1 MEKTAVRIQGRES
14 VAMTTAEFG
23 RLFATWRARFEAIAC
38 RYVRSAAV
46 AEDLVSDS
54 FMSFWENRG
63 RIPADANLQAYILI
77 IVRNKCLDWLRA
89 QSLHAKIEQEVY
101 ELRRRVLA
109 ADIRSLQAFNPEEI
123 FSAEVA
129 AIVRQSLDRLPE
141 LTREVFVARRFE
153 ELSYKEIAEKY
164 GIKIASVRD
173 IIRYRLEHGQ
183 VSVRCVAHAH
193 LPTLFGDF
201 TVYAYESNTD
211 PHTHLALV
219 KGDITGP
226 EPVLTRVHS
235 QCLTGDALGSLRCDC
250 RGQLGAALRQIEKE
264 GRGCLVYMRQEGR
277 GIGLANKIR
286 AYALQ
291 DQGYDTVEANK
302 MLGFPPDL
310 RDYGTGAQILVDL
323 GIHKLRLLTNNP
335 KKIIGL
341 AGYGLEIVERV
352 PIEIEACK
360 ENEHYLQ
367 AKKEKMGHLL
377 TGIRCH

>member
-63 RIPADANLQAYILI
+63 RIPADANLLAYILI

-164 GIKIASVRD
+164 GITVR
-173 IIRYRLEHGQ
+173 RVEFELEKAVKQ
-183 VSVRCVAHAH
+183 LRVA
-193 LPTLFGDF
+193 LKDYL
-201 TVYAYESNTD
+201 
-211 PHTHLALV
+211 
-219 KGDITGP
+219 
-226 EPVLTRVHS
+226 PVLLMLLS
-235 QCLTGDALGSLRCDC
+235 DNILRS
-250 RGQLGAALRQIEKE
+250 
-264 GRGCLVYMRQEGR
+264 
-277 GIGLANKIR
+277 
-286 AYALQ
+286 
-291 DQGYDTVEANK
+291 
-302 MLGFPPDL
+302 
-310 RDYGTGAQILVDL
+310 
-323 GIHKLRLLTNNP
+323 
-335 KKIIGL
+335 
-341 AGYGLEIVERV
+341 
-352 PIEIEACK
+352 
-360 ENEHYLQ
+360 
-367 AKKEKMGHLL
+367 
-377 TGIRCH
+377 

>member
-77 IVRNKCLDWLRA
+77 TSATNASTGCAPKACMPR
-89 QSLHAKIEQEVY
+89 SS
-101 ELRRRVLA
+101 RRCTSFGGRVLA

-164 GIKIASVRD
+164 GITVR
-173 IIRYRLEHGQ
+173 RVEFELEKAVKQ
-183 VSVRCVAHAH
+183 LRVA
-193 LPTLFGDF
+193 LKDYL
-201 TVYAYESNTD
+201 
-211 PHTHLALV
+211 
-219 KGDITGP
+219 
-226 EPVLTRVHS
+226 PVLLMLLS
-235 QCLTGDALGSLRCDC
+235 DNILRS
-250 RGQLGAALRQIEKE
+250 
-264 GRGCLVYMRQEGR
+264 
-277 GIGLANKIR
+277 
-286 AYALQ
+286 
-291 DQGYDTVEANK
+291 
-302 MLGFPPDL
+302 
-310 RDYGTGAQILVDL
+310 
-323 GIHKLRLLTNNP
+323 
-335 KKIIGL
+335 
-341 AGYGLEIVERV
+341 
-352 PIEIEACK
+352 
-360 ENEHYLQ
+360 
-367 AKKEKMGHLL
+367 
-377 TGIRCH
+377 

>member
-123 FSAEVA
+123 FSEKVA

-141 LTREVFVARRFE
+141 LTRDVFIARRFE
-153 ELSYKEIAEKY
+153 EMSYKEIAEKY
-164 GIKIASVRD
+164 GITVR
-173 IIRYRLEHGQ
+173 RVEFELEKAVKQ
-183 VSVRCVAHAH
+183 LRVA
-193 LPTLFGDF
+193 LKDYL
-201 TVYAYESNTD
+201 
-211 PHTHLALV
+211 
-219 KGDITGP
+219 
-226 EPVLTRVHS
+226 PVLLMLLS
-235 QCLTGDALGSLRCDC
+235 DNILRS
-250 RGQLGAALRQIEKE
+250 
-264 GRGCLVYMRQEGR
+264 
-277 GIGLANKIR
+277 
-286 AYALQ
+286 
-291 DQGYDTVEANK
+291 
-302 MLGFPPDL
+302 
-310 RDYGTGAQILVDL
+310 
-323 GIHKLRLLTNNP
+323 
-335 KKIIGL
+335 
-341 AGYGLEIVERV
+341 
-352 PIEIEACK
+352 
-360 ENEHYLQ
+360 
-367 AKKEKMGHLL
+367 
-377 TGIRCH
+377 

>member
-46 AEDLVSDS
+46 
-54 FMSFWENRG
+54 
-63 RIPADANLQAYILI
+63 PADANLQAYILI

-164 GIKIASVRD
+164 GITVR
-173 IIRYRLEHGQ
+173 RVEFELEKAVKQ
-183 VSVRCVAHAH
+183 LRVA
-193 LPTLFGDF
+193 LKDYL
-201 TVYAYESNTD
+201 
-211 PHTHLALV
+211 
-219 KGDITGP
+219 
-226 EPVLTRVHS
+226 PVLLMLLS
-235 QCLTGDALGSLRCDC
+235 DNILRS
-250 RGQLGAALRQIEKE
+250 
-264 GRGCLVYMRQEGR
+264 
-277 GIGLANKIR
+277 
-286 AYALQ
+286 
-291 DQGYDTVEANK
+291 
-302 MLGFPPDL
+302 
-310 RDYGTGAQILVDL
+310 
-323 GIHKLRLLTNNP
+323 
-335 KKIIGL
+335 
-341 AGYGLEIVERV
+341 
-352 PIEIEACK
+352 
-360 ENEHYLQ
+360 
-367 AKKEKMGHLL
+367 
-377 TGIRCH
+377 

>member
-123 FSAEVA
+123 FSEEVA

-141 LTREVFVARRFE
+141 LTRDVFIARRFE
-153 ELSYKEIAEKY
+153 EMSYKENAEKY
-164 GIKIASVRD
+164 GITVR
-173 IIRYRLEHGQ
+173 RVEFELEKAVKQ
-183 VSVRCVAHAH
+183 LRVA
-193 LPTLFGDF
+193 LKDYL
-201 TVYAYESNTD
+201 
-211 PHTHLALV
+211 
-219 KGDITGP
+219 
-226 EPVLTRVHS
+226 PVLLMLLS
-235 QCLTGDALGSLRCDC
+235 DNILRS
-250 RGQLGAALRQIEKE
+250 
-264 GRGCLVYMRQEGR
+264 
-277 GIGLANKIR
+277 
-286 AYALQ
+286 
-291 DQGYDTVEANK
+291 
-302 MLGFPPDL
+302 
-310 RDYGTGAQILVDL
+310 
-323 GIHKLRLLTNNP
+323 
-335 KKIIGL
+335 
-341 AGYGLEIVERV
+341 
-352 PIEIEACK
+352 
-360 ENEHYLQ
+360 
-367 AKKEKMGHLL
+367 
-377 TGIRCH
+377 

>member
-123 FSAEVA
+123 FSAEVV

-164 GIKIASVRD
+164 GITVR
-173 IIRYRLEHGQ
+173 RVEFELEKAVKQ
-183 VSVRCVAHAH
+183 LRVA
-193 LPTLFGDF
+193 LKDYL
-201 TVYAYESNTD
+201 
-211 PHTHLALV
+211 
-219 KGDITGP
+219 
-226 EPVLTRVHS
+226 PVLLMLLS
-235 QCLTGDALGSLRCDC
+235 DNILRS
-250 RGQLGAALRQIEKE
+250 
-264 GRGCLVYMRQEGR
+264 
-277 GIGLANKIR
+277 
-286 AYALQ
+286 
-291 DQGYDTVEANK
+291 
-302 MLGFPPDL
+302 
-310 RDYGTGAQILVDL
+310 
-323 GIHKLRLLTNNP
+323 
-335 KKIIGL
+335 
-341 AGYGLEIVERV
+341 
-352 PIEIEACK
+352 
-360 ENEHYLQ
+360 
-367 AKKEKMGHLL
+367 
-377 TGIRCH
+377 

>member
-123 FSAEVA
+123 FSEEVA

-141 LTREVFVARRFE
+141 LTRDVFIARRFE
-153 ELSYKEIAEKY
+153 EMSYKEIAEKY
-164 GIKIASVRD
+164 GITVRRVEFELEKAVKQLRVALKDYCRIIFCDPEFESVN
-173 IIRYRLEHGQ
+173 Y
-183 VSVRCVAHAH
+183 
-193 LPTLFGDF
+193 
-201 TVYAYESNTD
+201 
-211 PHTHLALV
+211 
-219 KGDITGP
+219 
-226 EPVLTRVHS
+226 
-235 QCLTGDALGSLRCDC
+235 
-250 RGQLGAALRQIEKE
+250 
-264 GRGCLVYMRQEGR
+264 
-277 GIGLANKIR
+277 
-286 AYALQ
+286 
-291 DQGYDTVEANK
+291 
-302 MLGFPPDL
+302 
-310 RDYGTGAQILVDL
+310 
-323 GIHKLRLLTNNP
+323 
-335 KKIIGL
+335 
-341 AGYGLEIVERV
+341 
-352 PIEIEACK
+352 
-360 ENEHYLQ
+360 
-367 AKKEKMGHLL
+367 
-377 TGIRCH
+377 

>member
-109 ADIRSLQAFNPEEI
+109 ADIRSLQASNPEEI

-164 GIKIASVRD
+164 GITVR
-173 IIRYRLEHGQ
+173 RVEFELEKAVKQ
-183 VSVRCVAHAH
+183 LRVA
-193 LPTLFGDF
+193 LKDYL
-201 TVYAYESNTD
+201 
-211 PHTHLALV
+211 
-219 KGDITGP
+219 
-226 EPVLTRVHS
+226 PVLLMLLS
-235 QCLTGDALGSLRCDC
+235 DNILRS
-250 RGQLGAALRQIEKE
+250 
-264 GRGCLVYMRQEGR
+264 
-277 GIGLANKIR
+277 
-286 AYALQ
+286 
-291 DQGYDTVEANK
+291 
-302 MLGFPPDL
+302 
-310 RDYGTGAQILVDL
+310 
-323 GIHKLRLLTNNP
+323 
-335 KKIIGL
+335 
-341 AGYGLEIVERV
+341 
-352 PIEIEACK
+352 
-360 ENEHYLQ
+360 
-367 AKKEKMGHLL
+367 
-377 TGIRCH
+377 

>member
-1 MEKTAVRIQGRES
+1 MEKTAVRIQGAES

-129 AIVRQSLDRLPE
+129 AIVRQSLDRLSE
-141 LTREVFVARRFE
+141 LTRRFE

-164 GIKIASVRD
+164 GITVR
-173 IIRYRLEHGQ
+173 RVEFELEKAVKQ
-183 VSVRCVAHAH
+183 LRVA
-193 LPTLFGDF
+193 LKDYL
-201 TVYAYESNTD
+201 
-211 PHTHLALV
+211 
-219 KGDITGP
+219 
-226 EPVLTRVHS
+226 PVLLMLLS
-235 QCLTGDALGSLRCDC
+235 DN
-250 RGQLGAALRQIEKE
+250 I
-264 GRGCLVYMRQEGR
+264 
-277 GIGLANKIR
+277 
-286 AYALQ
+286 LQ
-291 DQGYDTVEANK
+291 S
-302 MLGFPPDL
+302 
-310 RDYGTGAQILVDL
+310 
-323 GIHKLRLLTNNP
+323 
-335 KKIIGL
+335 
-341 AGYGLEIVERV
+341 
-352 PIEIEACK
+352 
-360 ENEHYLQ
+360 
-367 AKKEKMGHLL
+367 
-377 TGIRCH
+377 

>member
-109 ADIRSLQAFNPEEI
+109 ACARLFLEKGYTNTRMVDILREA
-123 FSAEVA
+123 A

-164 GIKIASVRD
+164 GITVR
-173 IIRYRLEHGQ
+173 RVEFELEKAVKQ
-183 VSVRCVAHAH
+183 LRVA
-193 LPTLFGDF
+193 LKDYL
-201 TVYAYESNTD
+201 
-211 PHTHLALV
+211 
-219 KGDITGP
+219 
-226 EPVLTRVHS
+226 PVLLMLLS
-235 QCLTGDALGSLRCDC
+235 DNILRS
-250 RGQLGAALRQIEKE
+250 
-264 GRGCLVYMRQEGR
+264 
-277 GIGLANKIR
+277 
-286 AYALQ
+286 
-291 DQGYDTVEANK
+291 
-302 MLGFPPDL
+302 
-310 RDYGTGAQILVDL
+310 
-323 GIHKLRLLTNNP
+323 
-335 KKIIGL
+335 
-341 AGYGLEIVERV
+341 
-352 PIEIEACK
+352 
-360 ENEHYLQ
+360 
-367 AKKEKMGHLL
+367 
-377 TGIRCH
+377 

>member
-123 FSAEVA
+123 LSAEVA

-164 GIKIASVRD
+164 GITVR
-173 IIRYRLEHGQ
+173 RVEFELEKAVKQ
-183 VSVRCVAHAH
+183 LRVA
-193 LPTLFGDF
+193 LKDYL
-201 TVYAYESNTD
+201 
-211 PHTHLALV
+211 
-219 KGDITGP
+219 
-226 EPVLTRVHS
+226 PVLLMLLS
-235 QCLTGDALGSLRCDC
+235 DNILRS
-250 RGQLGAALRQIEKE
+250 
-264 GRGCLVYMRQEGR
+264 
-277 GIGLANKIR
+277 
-286 AYALQ
+286 
-291 DQGYDTVEANK
+291 
-302 MLGFPPDL
+302 
-310 RDYGTGAQILVDL
+310 
-323 GIHKLRLLTNNP
+323 
-335 KKIIGL
+335 
-341 AGYGLEIVERV
+341 
-352 PIEIEACK
+352 
-360 ENEHYLQ
+360 
-367 AKKEKMGHLL
+367 
-377 TGIRCH
+377 

>member
-123 FSAEVA
+123 VSEEVA

-141 LTREVFVARRFE
+141 LTRDVFIARRFE
-153 ELSYKEIAEKY
+153 EMSYKEIAEKY
-164 GIKIASVRD
+164 GITVR
-173 IIRYRLEHGQ
+173 RVEFELEKAVKQ
-183 VSVRCVAHAH
+183 LRVA
-193 LPTLFGDF
+193 LKDYL
-201 TVYAYESNTD
+201 
-211 PHTHLALV
+211 
-219 KGDITGP
+219 
-226 EPVLTRVHS
+226 PVLLMLLS
-235 QCLTGDALGSLRCDC
+235 DNILRS
-250 RGQLGAALRQIEKE
+250 
-264 GRGCLVYMRQEGR
+264 
-277 GIGLANKIR
+277 
-286 AYALQ
+286 
-291 DQGYDTVEANK
+291 
-302 MLGFPPDL
+302 
-310 RDYGTGAQILVDL
+310 
-323 GIHKLRLLTNNP
+323 
-335 KKIIGL
+335 
-341 AGYGLEIVERV
+341 
-352 PIEIEACK
+352 
-360 ENEHYLQ
+360 
-367 AKKEKMGHLL
+367 
-377 TGIRCH
+377 

>member
-129 AIVRQSLDRLPE
+129 AIVRA
-141 LTREVFVARRFE
+141 VARPPARTD
-153 ELSYKEIAEKY
+153 AR
-164 GIKIASVRD
+164 SVRRPPLRGAELQGD
-173 IIRYRLEHGQ
+173 RRKVRHHRAARRIR
-183 VSVRCVAHAH
+183 
-193 LPTLFGDF
+193 
-201 TVYAYESNTD
+201 
-211 PHTHLALV
+211 
-219 KGDITGP
+219 TG
-226 EPVLTRVHS
+226 
-235 QCLTGDALGSLRCDC
+235 
-250 RGQLGAALRQIEKE
+250 E
-264 GRGCLVYMRQEGR
+264 GREAAARGVEG
-277 GIGLANKIR
+277 LFAR
-286 AYALQ
+286 AAYVAV
-291 DQGYDTVEANK
+291 G
-302 MLGFPPDL
+302 
-310 RDYGTGAQILVDL
+310 
-323 GIHKLRLLTNNP
+323 
-335 KKIIGL
+335 
-341 AGYGLEIVERV
+341 
-352 PIEIEACK
+352 
-360 ENEHYLQ
+360 
-367 AKKEKMGHLL
+367 
-377 TGIRCH
+377 

>member
-1 MEKTAVRIQGRES
+1 MEKTAVRIQGAES

-123 FSAEVA
+123 FSAVAA

-164 GIKIASVRD
+164 GITVR
-173 IIRYRLEHGQ
+173 RVEFELEKAVKQ
-183 VSVRCVAHAH
+183 LRVA
-193 LPTLFGDF
+193 LKDYL
-201 TVYAYESNTD
+201 
-211 PHTHLALV
+211 
-219 KGDITGP
+219 
-226 EPVLTRVHS
+226 PVLLMLLS
-235 QCLTGDALGSLRCDC
+235 DNILRS
-250 RGQLGAALRQIEKE
+250 
-264 GRGCLVYMRQEGR
+264 
-277 GIGLANKIR
+277 
-286 AYALQ
+286 
-291 DQGYDTVEANK
+291 
-302 MLGFPPDL
+302 
-310 RDYGTGAQILVDL
+310 
-323 GIHKLRLLTNNP
+323 
-335 KKIIGL
+335 
-341 AGYGLEIVERV
+341 
-352 PIEIEACK
+352 
-360 ENEHYLQ
+360 
-367 AKKEKMGHLL
+367 
-377 TGIRCH
+377 

>member
-129 AIVRQSLDRLPE
+129 ASVRQALDRLPE

-164 GIKIASVRD
+164 GITVR
-173 IIRYRLEHGQ
+173 RVEFELEKAVNQ
-183 VSVRCVAHAH
+183 LRVA
-193 LPTLFGDF
+193 LKDYL
-201 TVYAYESNTD
+201 
-211 PHTHLALV
+211 
-219 KGDITGP
+219 
-226 EPVLTRVHS
+226 PVLLMLLS
-235 QCLTGDALGSLRCDC
+235 DNILRS
-250 RGQLGAALRQIEKE
+250 
-264 GRGCLVYMRQEGR
+264 
-277 GIGLANKIR
+277 
-286 AYALQ
+286 
-291 DQGYDTVEANK
+291 
-302 MLGFPPDL
+302 
-310 RDYGTGAQILVDL
+310 
-323 GIHKLRLLTNNP
+323 
-335 KKIIGL
+335 
-341 AGYGLEIVERV
+341 
-352 PIEIEACK
+352 
-360 ENEHYLQ
+360 
-367 AKKEKMGHLL
+367 
-377 TGIRCH
+377 

>member
-123 FSAEVA
+123 FLEVA

-164 GIKIASVRD
+164 GITVR
-173 IIRYRLEHGQ
+173 RVEFELEKAVKQ
-183 VSVRCVAHAH
+183 LRVA
-193 LPTLFGDF
+193 LKDYL
-201 TVYAYESNTD
+201 
-211 PHTHLALV
+211 
-219 KGDITGP
+219 
-226 EPVLTRVHS
+226 PVLLMLLS
-235 QCLTGDALGSLRCDC
+235 DNILRS
-250 RGQLGAALRQIEKE
+250 
-264 GRGCLVYMRQEGR
+264 
-277 GIGLANKIR
+277 
-286 AYALQ
+286 
-291 DQGYDTVEANK
+291 
-302 MLGFPPDL
+302 
-310 RDYGTGAQILVDL
+310 
-323 GIHKLRLLTNNP
+323 
-335 KKIIGL
+335 
-341 AGYGLEIVERV
+341 
-352 PIEIEACK
+352 
-360 ENEHYLQ
+360 
-367 AKKEKMGHLL
+367 
-377 TGIRCH
+377 

>member
-129 AIVRQSLDRLPE
+129 SIVRQSLDRLPE
-141 LTREVFVARRFE
+141 LTRDVFIARRFE
-153 ELSYKEIAEKY
+153 EMSYKEIAEKY
-164 GIKIASVRD
+164 GITVR
-173 IIRYRLEHGQ
+173 RVEFELEKAVKQ
-183 VSVRCVAHAH
+183 LRVA
-193 LPTLFGDF
+193 LKDYL
-201 TVYAYESNTD
+201 
-211 PHTHLALV
+211 
-219 KGDITGP
+219 
-226 EPVLTRVHS
+226 PVLLMLLS
-235 QCLTGDALGSLRCDC
+235 DNILRS
-250 RGQLGAALRQIEKE
+250 
-264 GRGCLVYMRQEGR
+264 
-277 GIGLANKIR
+277 
-286 AYALQ
+286 
-291 DQGYDTVEANK
+291 
-302 MLGFPPDL
+302 
-310 RDYGTGAQILVDL
+310 
-323 GIHKLRLLTNNP
+323 
-335 KKIIGL
+335 
-341 AGYGLEIVERV
+341 
-352 PIEIEACK
+352 
-360 ENEHYLQ
+360 
-367 AKKEKMGHLL
+367 
-377 TGIRCH
+377 

>member
-109 ADIRSLQAFNPEEI
+109 ADIRSLQSFNPEEI

-164 GIKIASVRD
+164 GITVR
-173 IIRYRLEHGQ
+173 RVEFELEKAVKQ
-183 VSVRCVAHAH
+183 LRVA
-193 LPTLFGDF
+193 LKDYL
-201 TVYAYESNTD
+201 
-211 PHTHLALV
+211 
-219 KGDITGP
+219 
-226 EPVLTRVHS
+226 PVLLMLLS
-235 QCLTGDALGSLRCDC
+235 DNILRS
-250 RGQLGAALRQIEKE
+250 
-264 GRGCLVYMRQEGR
+264 
-277 GIGLANKIR
+277 
-286 AYALQ
+286 
-291 DQGYDTVEANK
+291 
-302 MLGFPPDL
+302 
-310 RDYGTGAQILVDL
+310 
-323 GIHKLRLLTNNP
+323 
-335 KKIIGL
+335 
-341 AGYGLEIVERV
+341 
-352 PIEIEACK
+352 
-360 ENEHYLQ
+360 
-367 AKKEKMGHLL
+367 
-377 TGIRCH
+377 

>member
-63 RIPADANLQAYILI
+63 RIPAAPLGEPRGRPPADANLQAYILI

-164 GIKIASVRD
+164 GITVR
-173 IIRYRLEHGQ
+173 RVEFELEKAVKQ
-183 VSVRCVAHAH
+183 LRVA
-193 LPTLFGDF
+193 LKDYL
-201 TVYAYESNTD
+201 
-211 PHTHLALV
+211 
-219 KGDITGP
+219 
-226 EPVLTRVHS
+226 PVLLMLLS
-235 QCLTGDALGSLRCDC
+235 DNILRS
-250 RGQLGAALRQIEKE
+250 
-264 GRGCLVYMRQEGR
+264 
-277 GIGLANKIR
+277 
-286 AYALQ
+286 
-291 DQGYDTVEANK
+291 
-302 MLGFPPDL
+302 
-310 RDYGTGAQILVDL
+310 
-323 GIHKLRLLTNNP
+323 
-335 KKIIGL
+335 
-341 AGYGLEIVERV
+341 
-352 PIEIEACK
+352 
-360 ENEHYLQ
+360 
-367 AKKEKMGHLL
+367 
-377 TGIRCH
+377 

>member
-123 FSAEVA
+123 FSAEVP

-164 GIKIASVRD
+164 GITVR
-173 IIRYRLEHGQ
+173 RVEFELEKAVKQ
-183 VSVRCVAHAH
+183 LRVA
-193 LPTLFGDF
+193 LKDYL
-201 TVYAYESNTD
+201 
-211 PHTHLALV
+211 
-219 KGDITGP
+219 
-226 EPVLTRVHS
+226 PVLLMLLS
-235 QCLTGDALGSLRCDC
+235 DNILRS
-250 RGQLGAALRQIEKE
+250 
-264 GRGCLVYMRQEGR
+264 
-277 GIGLANKIR
+277 
-286 AYALQ
+286 
-291 DQGYDTVEANK
+291 
-302 MLGFPPDL
+302 
-310 RDYGTGAQILVDL
+310 
-323 GIHKLRLLTNNP
+323 
-335 KKIIGL
+335 
-341 AGYGLEIVERV
+341 
-352 PIEIEACK
+352 
-360 ENEHYLQ
+360 
-367 AKKEKMGHLL
+367 
-377 TGIRCH
+377 